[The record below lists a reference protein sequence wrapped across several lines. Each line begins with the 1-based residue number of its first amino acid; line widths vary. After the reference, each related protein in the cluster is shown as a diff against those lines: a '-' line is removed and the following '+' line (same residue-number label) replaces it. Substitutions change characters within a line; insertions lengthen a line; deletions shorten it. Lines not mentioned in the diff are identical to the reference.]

1 MAEILALGE
10 LLTEFMA
17 ERIGQT
23 FIEPGIYAGPYPSG
37 APAIFAD
44 QAAKTGASV
53 ALIGCVGRDGFGD
66 LIVNRLREDG
76 ADVSSIARSETL
88 PTGTAF
94 VTYRANG
101 DRDFIFNIG
110 NSAAA
115 QIDASSVRPE
125 LARGVKFLHVMGSSL
140 GSVGP
145 IEAVSQL
152 FAARRL
158 QMIVVKRAQQGCAYY
173 DRDQSLRVPA
183 FKIDQLDPTGA

>member
-1 MAEILALGE
+1 MAEILAVGE

-23 FIEPGIYAGPYPSG
+23 FVEPGIFAGPYPSG

-53 ALIGCVGRDGFGD
+53 AFIGCVGDDGFGD
-66 LIVNRLREDG
+66 LIINRLREDSV
-76 ADVSSIARSETL
+76 DVSNIARSETL

-115 QIDASSVRPE
+115 QIDASSLRPE
-125 LARGVKFLHVMGSSL
+125 LVRGVKYLHVMVLRWSAGT
-140 GSVGP
+140 
-145 IEAVSQL
+145 IAAVMQ
-152 FAARRL
+152 A
-158 QMIVVKRAQQGCAYY
+158 
-173 DRDQSLRVPA
+173 
-183 FKIDQLDPTGA
+183 ID